1 MTAPDY
7 VVVRRPRRRTL
18 CIRIK
23 ADNRIEVLAPS
34 HISKAEISR
43 FVVSKSKWI
52 QNKQAF
58 NTDVRTSYH
67 PKHFVDGE
75 SFSFLGKDYTLHLK
89 YSPEPGILCEP
100 GLLQVL
106 LPDIGNKETARQL
119 VESWYQQQAQEK
131 LEKLCTSHGRDVGV
145 QPESV
150 GIKNYRSRWGSC
162 HHDGR
167 IYFNWRIIMAPE
179 AVVRYVVVHEL
190 CHLLHANH
198 SRAYWQTVE
207 SFMPDYRQSNA
218 WLKIHG
224 LGLAL

>member
-1 MTAPDY
+1 M
-7 VVVRRPRRRTL
+7 RRPRRGTL
-18 CIRIK
+18 CIRIR

-34 HISKAEISR
+34 HVSRADISR
-43 FVVSKSKWI
+43 FVISKSQWI

-58 NTDVRTSYH
+58 NRDIRTQYQA
-67 PKHFVDGE
+67 KRFIDGE
-75 SFSFLGKDYTLHLK
+75 SFKLLGHDCTLQLTC
-89 YSPEPGILCEP
+89 SQDARVVSGPGQ
-100 GLLQVL
+100 LQVL
-106 LPDIGNKETARQL
+106 LPDIGNREAVRQL
-119 VESWYQQQAQEK
+119 VESWYRQQAQNI
-131 LEKLCTSHGRDVGV
+131 LENLCASYSRDIGV
-145 QPESV
+145 QAASV

-207 SFMPDYRQSNA
+207 SFMPDYKQSNA

-224 LGLAL
+224 LGLDL